1 MKYAKY
7 SVLNTIKY
15 YAHPFLGAI
24 RNIVE
29 VTVGLSLIVFVILF
43 ILNYLW

>member
-15 YAHPFLGAI
+15 YVHPFLGAV
-24 RNIVE
+24 RNTVE
-29 VTVGLSLIVFVILF
+29 VIVGLSLIVFVILF
-43 ILNYLW
+43 TLNYLW